1 MKVPE
6 PRKLSSG
13 SYFIQMR
20 LGGESVS
27 VTRSTAKECKRAAE
41 LIKAEHRAENG
52 FKSTSGNITL
62 EKAIEKY
69 CADKDNALS
78 PATIRGY
85 YSIKRNRF
93 NSVMKTPLKEI
104 KNWQTVVNDELR
116 TKSAKT
122 VANAWFLVATILKYN
137 GMDVPKVSL
146 AKVVENDLPWLEP
159 DDIKKFIAAVKG
171 NKREIGMLLAL
182 HSLRRSEIVA
192 LTWDN
197 VDLENGVVY
206 VRGAMVYDKDGKL
219 VEKRQNKTD
228 KSRRV
233 VHLMIPQLIDAMKA
247 VPDKT
252 GHVVNC
258 APNTIYRNIN
268 SVCKSIG
275 LEKVGVH
282 GLRRSFASLAYS
294 LKWSAKHTQEAGGW
308 KNESTM
314 QKFYIKLSAKD
325 KNNDIENMERFFM
338 DNSKNKNANKNANK
352 VVK

>member
-6 PRKLSSG
+6 PKKLPSG
-13 SYFIQMR
+13 NWFIQMR
-20 LGGESVS
+20 LGGESIS

-41 LIKAEHRAENG
+41 LIKAEYRAENRANQG
-52 FKSTSGNITL
+52 RGSITL

-69 CADKDNALS
+69 CADKENALS
-78 PATIRGY
+78 PATINGY
-85 YSIKRNRF
+85 YCIKRNRF
-93 NSVMKTPLKEI
+93 KSVMQTPLKDI
-104 KNWQTVVNDELR
+104 KNWQAVVNGELR
-116 TKSAKT
+116 TKSPKT
-122 VANAWFLVATILKYN
+122 VENAWFLVATILRYN
-137 GMDVPKVSL
+137 GMEVPKVSL

-159 DDIKKFIAAVKG
+159 DDIKKFVSSVKG
-171 NKREIGMLLAL
+171 HKHEIDMLLAL

-192 LTWDN
+192 LDWSN
-197 VDLENGVVY
+197 VDLENELVY
-206 VRGAMVYDKDGKL
+206 VRGAMVYNKDGKL
-219 VEKRQNKTD
+219 VEKKQNKSD

-233 VHLMIPQLIDAMKA
+233 VHLMIPQLVDAMKA

-252 GHVVNC
+252 GKVVQC

-268 SVCKSIG
+268 AVCERVG

-325 KNNDIENMERFFM
+325 KNEDVANMEGFFKQ
-338 DNSKNKNANKNANK
+338 SIEKQNANENANQSA
-352 VVK
+352 